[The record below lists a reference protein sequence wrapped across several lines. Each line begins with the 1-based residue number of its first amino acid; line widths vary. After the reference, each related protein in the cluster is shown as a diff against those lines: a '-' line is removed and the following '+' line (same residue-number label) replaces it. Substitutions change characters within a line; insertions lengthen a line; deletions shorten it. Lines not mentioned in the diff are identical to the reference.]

1 MEFPPLYAGDSERRD
16 VCFGSLADTALRPRH
31 DRYSPQSGHSSAQ
44 FARPLSANSGRRGCC
59 RRALFGTA
67 RWMCCAARLVS

>member
-31 DRYSPQSGHSSAQ
+31 VRYSPQSGTSAQ
-44 FARPLSANSGRRGCC
+44 FARPLSAISGHWLDNMLG
-59 RRALFGTA
+59 G
-67 RWMCCAARLVS
+67 RWHPQACQR